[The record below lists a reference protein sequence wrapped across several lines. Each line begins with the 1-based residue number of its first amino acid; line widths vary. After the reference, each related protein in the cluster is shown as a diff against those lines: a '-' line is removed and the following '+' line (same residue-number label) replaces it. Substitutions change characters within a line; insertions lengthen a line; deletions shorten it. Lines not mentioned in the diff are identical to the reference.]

1 MHSGPSMNTWTIDE
15 LARVHV
21 AITALNSSHGG
32 IVPLDRLAQEARV
45 SRNVLRDAL
54 EALERAD
61 LVDLMIDSSFL
72 TSRVRRAGYGWLEPG
87 RGYVAYVGARR

>member
-1 MHSGPSMNTWTIDE
+1 MNTWTTDE
-15 LARVHV
+15 LARVHD

-32 IVPLDRLAQEARV
+32 IVPLDRLAQEAHVGRD
-45 SRNVLRDAL
+45 VLRDAL

-61 LVDLMIDSSFL
+61 LVDLMIDQSYA

-87 RGYVAYVGARR
+87 RGYVAYAGVRQ